1 MAYPSTRRGMARRMA
16 EIVAYAR
23 LQADARAAVNRSS
36 VGQREPNTS
45 LSGSRRLPVL
55 GHWTRGA
62 GQTIAPSFAGG
73 SGLVANNTKMAPN
86 MQAPDSPRNAQ
97 RYVSWMSN
105 MIPTATGAVI
115 IPIDIGIE

>member
-16 EIVAYAR
+16 EIVTYAF
-23 LQADARAAVNRSS
+23 LQADARAVVNRSS

-45 LSGSRRLPVL
+45 LSGFRRLPVL

-62 GQTIAPSFAGG
+62 GQTVAPSFAGG

-105 MIPTATGAVI
+105 MTPTATGAAI
-115 IPIDIGIE
+115 MPMDIGIE